1 MIRDG
6 GAVHAK
12 IIDKN
17 IHGIKMTHPS
27 LANRP
32 KISQKSANLRTEKDH
47 RSFGL

>member
-1 MIRDG
+1 MVRDG
-6 GAVHAK
+6 GAVYAK

-17 IHGIKMTHPS
+17 VHGIKMTHPS

-32 KISQKSANLRTEKDH
+32 KISQKSANLRTEKDR